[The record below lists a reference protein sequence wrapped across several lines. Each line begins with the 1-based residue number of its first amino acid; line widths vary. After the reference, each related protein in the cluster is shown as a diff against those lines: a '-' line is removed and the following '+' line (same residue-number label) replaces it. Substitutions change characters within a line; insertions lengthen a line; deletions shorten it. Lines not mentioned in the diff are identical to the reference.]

1 MKNIKKILLMIAV
14 LVITITLSSCTTTQI
29 RNTKTPTGNL
39 DLSTVIA
46 SSGDYDVTNDV
57 YYSKLRANGYST
69 VLREIQ
75 STLYAEELSEVL
87 LNINLGDNEV
97 NDFEKEL
104 FDSYA
109 SDLFQTS
116 DAETIKNLEA
126 DELDTLIQK
135 FIDNCSNRGITI
147 TKEECLNY
155 KIIDDQIAFTYI
167 PTIIRDEKL
176 VAVASNL
183 ASKNALEKIVDNE
196 KITDEDDKLVTN
208 TNYISEDNIISYFN
222 SNTKTYGTY
231 RAIIIQFNNLSEA
244 RRAITKVEKSLGA
257 LSDDNALQFY
267 ISLYNNYYNYRTPIS
282 ADTPFE
288 NEDDSTKTVF
298 SVTKD
303 KDELSEVSASIKNII
318 TTTLDEDY
326 QYIAEP
332 FNQNNQYVMV
342 YRGATEFE
350 INQKYNF
357 TPLNEEVDWEDVKAN
372 DTAYNE
378 IKKEIRA
385 QLLDTKIASYVA
397 TVLKERV
404 KAADIEIYDPLF
416 EYQFYNTY
424 NDDDYY
430 SLIDPSNFD
439 NNNIFKIVYNN
450 ITTNYSVADFYQTQ
464 SRESGLNIVVQQL
477 SYDFVYQ
484 YVDKFLDSDEIAD
497 LEKAVDDAISTF
509 NKNENTAYPTSVGL
523 EVYLLSSFGY
533 TTRDQVVKYNKIASS
548 VLTSYLSQSVFD
560 EWAKL
565 NEDGTYSHEIDY
577 SKLNALDNI
586 LAAGNAN
593 YENLFSINID
603 HLLIY
608 IDDNGDGNPD
618 DPKEFI
624 KNFSDEEKAAFNQAL
639 LDLSKAIY
647 EEANCEVLTDANDLM
662 DILNYIVGA
671 YTKNEALFSKNDGT
685 TWEAYKKYNFI
696 LKVESLSSSGDTT
709 QSNVGNY
716 VTEFGDYIK
725 ALYKKAKENNL
736 DVDDDD
742 PIFYFV
748 NSLDKA
754 PSTMED
760 LCATEFGFHMIVVN
774 DYDSP
779 SSTKST
785 ADSDTTLQFKDFE
798 VLLNELDTD
807 TTDDNIYVIVSNA
820 YNDDTNKATI
830 NQLFTY
836 YVETQKSATATL
848 DSSIR
853 EVLSAMFSDSIT
865 RYTSTNFQ
873 NFLLFNEL
881 NITAASSQEVL
892 STQLSN
898 YSEYLRRVSQDY
910 KNDDVFATWYD
921 GSLNWSR
928 PYNK

>member
-208 TNYISEDNIISYFN
+208 TNYISEDDIISYFN

-244 RRAITKVEKSLGA
+244 RRAITKVEKTLGA
-257 LSDDNALQFY
+257 LSDDNALEFY

-282 ADTPFE
+282 PDTPFE

-671 YTKNEALFSKNDGT
+671 YTKNEALFSKDDGT